1 MKISIILPTFNRSNI
16 LKETIDNI
24 QNQTF
29 KNYELIIINDASTD
43 DTLNVIKK
51 FKKKDPRIIIINN
64 PHNLGCAGS
73 RKIGLQHCNNE
84 LIVFIDDDDWWDT
97 EKLMKQYNAIM
108 HNNSNMVISDYYIL
122 KDKNKEYQSMHL
134 FAYNFK
140 NEILKR
146 PGPFFQ
152 CVMLKKELIEL
163 MDNPFDTKSI
173 PSEDWNF
180 FIKLSKLNPKINYIN
195 KPLFTWKI
203 HNNNQSLNL
212 NKEAKALEYI
222 VNKHYHYIKS
232 EHSLAM
238 IANHYRRIARIY
250 EKNLDFKE
258 VKRLYNQAFH
268 INPKSIKNIFY
279 YLAVSVGYKHT
290 RFIINFIRNLRGI
303 PNA

>member
-43 DTLNVIKK
+43 DTLNVIEK

-64 PHNLGCAGS
+64 PHNLGCAES
-73 RKIGLQHCNNE
+73 RAIGLQRCNNE
-84 LIVFIDDDDWWDT
+84 LIVFIDDDDQWDN
-97 EKLMKQYNAIM
+97 EKLMKQYGAIM
-108 HNNSNMVISDYYIL
+108 HNNSNMVISDYNIL
-122 KDKNKEYQSMHL
+122 KDRNKTYQKMSL
-134 FAYNFK
+134 FAHNFK

-146 PGPFFQ
+146 SGPFLQ
-152 CVMLKKELIEL
+152 CVMIKKELIAL

-180 FIKLSKLNPKINYIN
+180 FIELSKLNPKINYIN

-222 VNKHYHYIKS
+222 VNKHYNYIKS
-232 EHSLAM
+232 EHSIEI

-250 EKNLDFKE
+250 EKNLDFQE
-258 VKRLYNQAFH
+258 VKRLYNQAFQV
-268 INPKSIKNIFY
+268 NPRSIKNIFY
-279 YLAVSVGYKHT
+279 YLAVLIGYKYT
-290 RFIINFIRNLRGI
+290 RFIINFIRNVRGM

>member
-1 MKISIILPTFNRSNI
+1 MNISIILPTFNRSEI
-16 LKETIDNI
+16 LKETISNI
-24 QNQTF
+24 QNQTL

-43 DTLNVIKK
+43 NTLNVIEK
-51 FKKKDPRIIIINN
+51 FKRKDSRIIIINN
-64 PHNLGCAGS
+64 QYNVGCADS
-73 RKIGLQHCNNE
+73 RKIGLQNCNNE
-84 LIVFIDDDDWWDT
+84 LIVFIDDDDQWDN
-97 EKLMKQYNAIM
+97 EKLMKQYDAMM

-122 KDKNKEYQSMHL
+122 KNKSKTYQKMSL
-134 FAYNFK
+134 FAHNFK
-140 NEILKR
+140 NEILKK
-146 PGPFFQ
+146 PGLFFQ
-152 CVMLKKELIEL
+152 CIMIKKELIKL
-163 MDNPFDTKSI
+163 MDSPFDTQSI

-180 FIKLSKLNPKINYIN
+180 FIELSKLNLKINYIN

-250 EKNLDFKE
+250 EKNLNFKE
-258 VKRLYNQAFH
+258 VKRLYNQAFQA
-268 INPKSIKNIFY
+268 NPKSIKNIFY
-279 YLAVSVGYKHT
+279 YLAVSVGYKYT
-290 RFIINFIRNLRGI
+290 RFMINFIRNLRGI